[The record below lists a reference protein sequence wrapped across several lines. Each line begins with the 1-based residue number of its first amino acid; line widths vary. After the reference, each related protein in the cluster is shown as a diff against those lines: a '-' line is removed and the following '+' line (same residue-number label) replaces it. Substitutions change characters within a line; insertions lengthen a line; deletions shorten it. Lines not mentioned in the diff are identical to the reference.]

1 MSPTTREVEAGRVE
15 RMRRQ
20 AAAKAAEQERPKPR
34 NARERRIADLEAEHR
49 AATSPNRWTCRL
61 DGCPDAG
68 RWTAADSREESLA
81 QAHRHYMTR
90 HYNPDP
96 PYALRGL
103 SASA

>member
-20 AAAKAAEQERPKPR
+20 AAAKAAAEQAAPKPR
-34 NARERRIADLEAEHR
+34 NRAERLEAEHK
-49 AATSPNRWTCRL
+49 AATAPNRWTCRL

-68 RWTAADSREESLA
+68 RWTAEPTRELA
-81 QAHRHYMTR
+81 VAAGHQHYMTR
-90 HYNPDP
+90 HYQPDP

-103 SASA
+103 SASD